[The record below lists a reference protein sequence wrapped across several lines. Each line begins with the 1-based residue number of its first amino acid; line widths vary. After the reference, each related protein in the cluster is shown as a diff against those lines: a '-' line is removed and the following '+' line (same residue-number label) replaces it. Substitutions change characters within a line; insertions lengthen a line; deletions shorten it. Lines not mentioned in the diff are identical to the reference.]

1 MKFSTDHVWI
11 SPKEVS
17 DQSTWL
23 LGITEHAQD
32 ALGDIVF
39 VEMPTLNKEYMKG
52 AVVAVVESIKAA
64 ADVFIPVSAQVL
76 GINPK
81 LKEQPGL
88 MNSDPTGEGWLAE
101 LRLSEPAQLDSLMD
115 ATTYQ
120 GFCKTLS

>member
-52 AVVAVVESIKAA
+52 AVVTVVESIKAA

>member
-76 GINPK
+76 GINPQ